1 MILTRRI
8 NESLTIG
15 KQITVVVLGVKGRRV
30 RIGIGAPEDIA
41 VLPQEIIDKIRR
53 AKLSHI
59 DGR

>member
-15 KQITVVVLGVKGRRV
+15 KQVTVVVLGVKGRRV

-41 VLPQEIIDKIRR
+41 VLPQEIMDKIRQR
-53 AKLSHI
+53 KSN
-59 DGR
+59 RR